1 MLFKFTYQQALRNCL
16 PAKEPAT
23 KRTICHN
30 ANTKLPAKKNR
41 YVFHYT

>member
-23 KRTICHN
+23 KRTICH
-30 ANTKLPAKKNR
+30 TKLPAKKNR